1 MSKVIST
8 NQISANK
15 FVVNYLVDADE
26 FAKIKE
32 SAIDELIKEVK
43 VDGFRKGKAPR
54 EKALE
59 KIDPAKIESAILDK
73 TFKIHEKPAVEAGL
87 EEIAK
92 KGRVNLQITLGVENG
107 ATREKEDGSFQFQL
121 VFHLM
126 PEIDLSKI
134 ATIKIREVR
143 PEEISGR
150 PELSDFIASEKDKI
164 FCNYNRYEES
174 DGPSKRFDQVVV
186 DLVGLNGSKE
196 VFTEKGTKVLLGL
209 GLFLPEIEKNL
220 TGVKKGDQ
228 LTFDVDFPVNYPNQD
243 LAGKKIKVKAE
254 VKAVLAPQYSTL
266 EEVFEKSKQS
276 TELQKQFGSAE
287 KLDEYLTNVYN
298 IETNRRL
305 DNIRQRLI
313 IDEVMK
319 TVPDFEMDENLITA
333 EAERIFGNLKKDAE
347 KNKITIGEVV
357 VQAFPIIATQVKD
370 PSKMSEEDAKK
381 HLEKSVREEFK
392 WSNILSFIYQQKV
405 QDKPKPEDFEEV
417 KKSARKEPEK
427 YGFTKDTPK
436 EQIDAVIVDRIV
448 RQIAF
453 AWIVNQVLG
462 NSTNKNTAESSA
474 EQQKVS
480 TKKTTQSKS
489 GKTSKS
495 KK

>member
-32 SAIDELIKEVK
+32 SAIDELVKEVK

-59 KIDPAKIESAILDK
+59 KLDPAKIESVILDK
-73 TFKIHEKPAVEAGL
+73 TFKVHEKPAVEAGL

-92 KGRVNLQITLGVENG
+92 KGRVNLQITLGVEDG
-107 ATREKEDGSFQFQL
+107 ATREREDGSFQFQL

-134 ATIKIREVR
+134 PTIKIREVE
-143 PEEISGR
+143 PKEIPGR
-150 PELSDFIASEKDKI
+150 PELVDFIATERDKI

-174 DGPSKRFDQVVV
+174 DEPSKKFDQVVV
-186 DLVGLNGSKE
+186 DLVGQDGSKK

-220 TGVKKGDQ
+220 TGVKRGNQ
-228 LTFDVDFPVNYPNQD
+228 LIFDVDFPTNYPNQN
-243 LAGKKIKVKAE
+243 LAGKKIKITAE
-254 VKAVLAPQYSTL
+254 VRAVLVPQYSSL

-276 TELQKQFGSAE
+276 TELQKQFGSVE

-298 IETNRRL
+298 AETNRRL

-313 IDEVMK
+313 INEVMK
-319 TVPDFEMDENLITA
+319 VVPDFEMDGNLITA
-333 EAERIFGNLKKDAE
+333 EVERIFGELKKDAE
-347 KNKITIGEVV
+347 KNKLTISEAVAR
-357 VQAFPIIATQVKD
+357 AFPVISSEVKD
-370 PSKMSEEDAKK
+370 LSKISEEDTKK
-381 HLEKSVREEFK
+381 HLEKIVREEFK

-417 KKSARKEPEK
+417 KKSAKKEPEK
-427 YGFTKDTPK
+427 YGFTKETPK
-436 EQIDAVIVDRIV
+436 DQIDAIIVDRIV

-453 AWIVNQVLG
+453 SWIVSQILG
-462 NSTNKNTAESSA
+462 NSTDKNSA
-474 EQQKVS
+474 GFSKEEQQEGS
-480 TKKTTQSKS
+480 TKKLLNQNLKS
-489 GKTSKS
+489 NDNF
-495 KK
+495 